1 MTRQTASRIVYENAP
16 RESRIHLVK
25 RVETTQPRQA
35 VESILPQRAAGR
47 RMAHSPLTAVFT
59 AALASVPLIWLGKA
73 LLAHLHLP

>member
-1 MTRQTASRIVYENAP
+1 MTKQTASRIAYENAP

-25 RVETTQPRQA
+25 RVETTQSTQG
-35 VESILPQRAAGR
+35 VEFILPQRAGGQ

-59 AALASVPLIWLGKA
+59 AALVSIPLLWLGKA